1 MFRPITETTEKFMKR
16 VYEMLSVDMRQT
28 FAPVKT
34 VFSDVMLGYDPH
46 FLQLTST
53 NNKDGIRGLLVFNQ
67 DSYEPSRV
75 NLYHLSSV
83 DESKFEEVLDM
94 SLEFIW
100 KTMHCSKIRVFLH
113 HYKHPKDDNK
123 IIVNEQVKNALKQRR
138 FKWQQL
144 RNDPETGLRI
154 EVLEGANLEFKEQ
167 LTKETAFI
175 YRRGLNKEDF
185 MKNSLSFTVTYK

>member
-1 MFRPITETTEKFMKR
+1 
-16 VYEMLSVDMRQT
+16 
-28 FAPVKT
+28 
-34 VFSDVMLGYDPH
+34 
-46 FLQLTST
+46 
-53 NNKDGIRGLLVFNQ
+53 
-67 DSYEPSRV
+67 
-75 NLYHLSSV
+75 
-83 DESKFEEVLDM
+83 
-94 SLEFIW
+94 
-100 KTMHCSKIRVFLH
+100 MHCSKIRVFLH

-167 LTKETAFI
+167 LNKETAFI

-185 MKNSLSFTVTYK
+185 MKNSLSFTITYK